1 MDIRIEVESEM
12 AEVFFT
18 VLCSLHQLEETL
30 VHHPSNRPGQLGCL
44 CLGMFKSI
52 KDGLASFRVEHTRK
66 IGRNLLC
73 WVRFIREPGK
83 IDSSASPCP
92 KEVA

>member
-18 VLCSLHQLEETL
+18 VLCSLHQLEEAL
-30 VHHPSNRPGQLGCL
+30 VHHSSNRSSQLGCL
-44 CLGMFKSI
+44 CLGMFKSV
-52 KDGLASFRVEHTRK
+52 KDGLASFRVEYTGK
-66 IGRNLLC
+66 IGCDLLC
-73 WVRFIREPGK
+73 RVRFIGEPGK

-92 KEVA
+92 